1 MERYYGMQKKMKNKN
16 AFAIVLLSL
25 GFVTG
30 LCSCSL
36 KYDEI
41 VNAEETNPEFIFNH
55 AKMIRY
61 ENGKETAR
69 VQADGIEK
77 YKDSDKTYGYNVKFM
92 TYDENH
98 KLETEGSCGYLFADT
113 ESEIYEL
120 YDGIKLFSNIQNTN
134 FFADML
140 KWNGKTEQLIGGRR
154 DTVRVEKDGTIIYGT
169 GFSASGVSKKFGFS
183 GTVSGEI
190 ETKDKDQDQNQEEP
204 EEETN

>member
-1 MERYYGMQKKMKNKN
+1 MKNKN

-113 ESEIYEL
+113 ESEI
-120 YDGIKLFSNIQNTN
+120 
-134 FFADML
+134 
-140 KWNGKTEQLIGGRR
+140 
-154 DTVRVEKDGTIIYGT
+154 
-169 GFSASGVSKKFGFS
+169 
-183 GTVSGEI
+183 
-190 ETKDKDQDQNQEEP
+190 
-204 EEETN
+204 